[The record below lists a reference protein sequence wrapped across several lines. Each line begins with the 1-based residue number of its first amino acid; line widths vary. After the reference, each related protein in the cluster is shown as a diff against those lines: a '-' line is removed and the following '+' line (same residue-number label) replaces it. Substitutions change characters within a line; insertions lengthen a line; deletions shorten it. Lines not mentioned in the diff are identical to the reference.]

1 MRINNLTR
9 RCGHVLAFSLML
21 QSPSASTEES
31 KVENLL
37 LFDLNSD
44 ERGLQWYVQNDTVMG
59 GRSQGGFSITDKA
72 LIFSGVTNTNG
83 GGFSSIR
90 TQKIARDLSGYSGIK
105 VRIESDGRRYTWSIQ
120 TDARWRGRLISYW
133 ADFQTAAG
141 ESEEIYIPFTNFM
154 PQFRG
159 FKLDGPRLD
168 LSAISEFALYQYDK
182 TDGAFELKLF
192 SVEAYA
198 Q

>member
-9 RCGHVLAFSLML
+9 RCGHVLAFCLML

-83 GGFSSIR
+83 GGLVLSAPKKLQETFQVIQVLKSVSSQMAADIR
-90 TQKIARDLSGYSGIK
+90 GQYK
-105 VRIESDGRRYTWSIQ
+105 Q
-120 TDARWRGRLISYW
+120 T
-133 ADFQTAAG
+133 
-141 ESEEIYIPFTNFM
+141 
-154 PQFRG
+154 
-159 FKLDGPRLD
+159 LDGEED
-168 LSAISEFALYQYDK
+168 
-182 TDGAFELKLF
+182 
-192 SVEAYA
+192 
-198 Q
+198 